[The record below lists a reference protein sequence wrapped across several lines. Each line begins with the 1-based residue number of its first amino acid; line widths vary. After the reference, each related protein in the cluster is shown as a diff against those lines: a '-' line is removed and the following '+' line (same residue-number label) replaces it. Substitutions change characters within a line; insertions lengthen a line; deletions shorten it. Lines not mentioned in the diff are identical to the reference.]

1 MDKYGLR
8 DVMRDPPCSEQDLG
22 HPLPDSDYAVSVSL
36 PRWKHV
42 IGYEEGDPSVL
53 ERLRTGYPRF
63 FVPRIVRHLEK
74 TCLQDLG
81 AASGERCKIFPD
93 ELTASRCAEYIRERA
108 DGWSVRVDALGSKAA
123 FAVIFPE
130 KIHQVATDYW
140 RYCGEGVS
148 GRHAAFLLGQSE
160 RMQEE
165 GRDACAELRSR
176 IASDCGQHSEDALLF
191 PSGMA
196 AVAAVQRALSS
207 LAPRKRSVQF
217 DFPYV
222 DVLRTQRELG
232 EGSVFLPLGNADAL
246 VELKRIVHGGEPP
259 CGVFCELPS
268 NPLLRSVDLAAIA
281 EITRPAGVPLVVDDT
296 VATNVNVDVFEY
308 ADLVTTSLTK
318 YFSGK
323 SDVLAG
329 AIILNN
335 SSPFVDR
342 LRNALVN
349 ENGNG
354 LWDGDAIALL
364 ENSRDYHNRMQRVN
378 ETAPKL
384 VSWLE
389 EHPAVERVWYPT
401 GETRACYD
409 QVRRSGGG
417 YSGLFSLLL
426 KDAEIKS
433 PVFYDALRI
442 CKGPSLGA
450 NFSLACPYMLL
461 AHYQELDWC
470 EGLGISRWLL
480 RVSVGLEGFNEL
492 RSRIESGFAAIGH

>member
-1 MDKYGLR
+1 M
-8 DVMRDPPCSEQDLG
+8 
-22 HPLPDSDYAVSVSL
+22 
-36 PRWKHV
+36 
-42 IGYEEGDPSVL
+42 
-53 ERLRTGYPRF
+53 
-63 FVPRIVRHLEK
+63 
-74 TCLQDLG
+74 
-81 AASGERCKIFPD
+81 
-93 ELTASRCAEYIRERA
+93 
-108 DGWSVRVDALGSKAA
+108 
-123 FAVIFPE
+123 
-130 KIHQVATDYW
+130 
-140 RYCGEGVS
+140 
-148 GRHAAFLLGQSE
+148 
-160 RMQEE
+160 
-165 GRDACAELRSR
+165 
-176 IASDCGQHSEDALLF
+176 
-191 PSGMA
+191 
-196 AVAAVQRALSS
+196 
-207 LAPRKRSVQF
+207 
-217 DFPYV
+217 
-222 DVLRTQRELG
+222 
-232 EGSVFLPLGNADAL
+232 
-246 VELKRIVHGGEPP
+246 
-259 CGVFCELPS
+259 
-268 NPLLRSVDLAAIA
+268 
-281 EITRPAGVPLVVDDT
+281 
-296 VATNVNVDVFEY
+296 
-308 ADLVTTSLTK
+308 
-318 YFSGK
+318 
-323 SDVLAG
+323 LAG